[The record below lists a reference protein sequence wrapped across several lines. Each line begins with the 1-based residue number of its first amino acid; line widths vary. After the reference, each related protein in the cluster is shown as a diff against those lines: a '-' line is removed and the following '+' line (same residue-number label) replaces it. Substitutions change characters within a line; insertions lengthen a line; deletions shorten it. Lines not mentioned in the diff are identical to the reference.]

1 MLELA
6 LTAFVT
12 LFIVIDPPG
21 MAPVFAV
28 LTEDGD
34 AKYRRTM
41 AVKGSLIAA
50 LILVF
55 FGFAGEPF
63 LKALGISMDAF
74 RAAGGFMLFVM
85 AIEMVFE
92 KRSERRKKSTENVQ
106 QEHQAPDDI
115 SVFPIAVPLLAGPGA
130 ITSILLLMSGARNI
144 EEQGIIMGSMLVII
158 LIAMITFMAAAWLIK
173 IMGKTVANIIT
184 RVLGVVLAALAAQ
197 YMLDGI
203 KGALSL

>member
-12 LFIVIDPPG
+12 LFVVIDPPG
-21 MAPVFAV
+21 MAPIFAA
-28 LTEDGD
+28 LTDDGD
-34 AKYRRTM
+34 ARYRRSM
-41 AVKGSLIAA
+41 AIKGPLIAG
-50 LILVF
+50 LILIF

-74 RAAGGFMLFVM
+74 RVAGGFMLFVM

-92 KRSERRKKSTENVQ
+92 KRSERRQKSAEGVQ
-106 QEHQAPDDI
+106 EEHHAPDDI
-115 SVFPIAVPLLAGPGA
+115 SVFPIAVPMLAGPGA
-130 ITSILLLMSGARNI
+130 ITSILLLMSSAKNL
-144 EEQGIIMGSMLVII
+144 EEQAVIMGAMAINIVIAI
-158 LIAMITFMAAAWLIK
+158 VTFIAVGGLMK
-173 IMGKTVANIIT
+173 IMGKTIATIIT
-184 RVLGVVLAALAAQ
+184 RVLGIVLAALAAQ